1 MSTQGFGQPEM
12 PPSGSAWPA
21 EGNTTSDG
29 DGQTTTK
36 DAAKEQARGVAQEG
50 VEGGK
55 HVASVAT
62 GQAKE
67 VASEAVQQA
76 KGLVGQAR
84 SEVMEQ
90 VNNQQQR
97 LADQLH
103 SFSQQLGSMASS
115 SQQEGMAK
123 DLAQQASRQ
132 IGKAAHWLSERD
144 PGALGSEL
152 KGFAQ
157 NKPGTFLAM
166 SAGIGMI
173 AGRMTRGAKA
183 GPPQSDDSST
193 GYPENGQTSELR
205 RRLGAP
211 HAQTPD
217 YPQGTIPGGVGTY
230 SEDPMAGDP
239 MTRRDPR
246 SNDPLANDP
255 LANDPLAP
263 RTTGLTP

>member
-1 MSTQGFGQPEM
+1 MATQGFGEPEM
-12 PPSGSAWPA
+12 PQTGTTWPTDGSTMA
-21 EGNTTSDG
+21 GSSDG
-29 DGQTTTK
+29 GGQTTTK

-67 VASEAVQQA
+67 VASEAMQQG
-76 KGLVGQAR
+76 KTLISQAR
-84 SEVMEQ
+84 SELMEQ
-90 VNNQQQR
+90 VNNQQTR

-115 SQQEGMAK
+115 SQQEGPAK

-132 IGKAAHWLSERD
+132 VGKIAHWLSERD
-144 PGALGSEL
+144 PSSLGSEV

-157 NKPGTFLAM
+157 KKPGTFLAIT
-166 SAGIGMI
+166 AGVGML

-183 GPPQSDDSST
+183 GPPPSDDRSM
-193 GYPENGQTSELR
+193 GYTEDGQTSALR
-205 RRLGAP
+205 RRMGAP
-211 HAQTPD
+211 HATTTD
-217 YPQGTIPGGVGTY
+217 YPAGTVPGGLGSY
-230 SEDPMAGDP
+230 SDDPMAGDP
-239 MTRRDPR
+239 MTRRDP
-246 SNDPLANDP
+246 LADDP

-263 RTTGLTP
+263 RTTGMTP